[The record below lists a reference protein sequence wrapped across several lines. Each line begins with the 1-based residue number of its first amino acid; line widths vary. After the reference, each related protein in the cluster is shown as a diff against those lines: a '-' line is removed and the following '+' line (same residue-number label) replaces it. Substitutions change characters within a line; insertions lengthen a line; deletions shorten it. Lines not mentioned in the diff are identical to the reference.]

1 MTNQTDKAFLTE
13 RLFQWQGKLKVLLE
27 VSEVVNLMA
36 KAKSPLEAKKPT
48 ATPQKRLPGR
58 PKKEEP
64 SPQP

>member
-36 KAKSPLEAKKPT
+36 KAKAPLEAKKT
-48 ATPQKRLPGR
+48 AATPQKRKPGR
-58 PKKEEP
+58 PKKEES